1 MIEFISDLLATKI
14 VLYLIIAYNIGFLI
28 HLGIDILKG
37 DKKKWKKR

>member
-14 VLYLIIAYNIGFLI
+14 VLYLIIAYNIGLLI
-28 HLGIDILKG
+28 YLGIDILKG

>member
-28 HLGIDILKG
+28 YLGIDILKG